1 MKKALT
7 VMLIVLLACTAVFA
21 NAEKEDKF
29 PSKDMTLIVPWG
41 AGGSSDLVG
50 RIITDD
56 MAKTLGVNI
65 SVVNTPGATGTV
77 GMNDCLLQPHDGYT
91 LIANATP
98 HTHYVNGLADWAP
111 KDWDYMA
118 AYYVPCVIAVSKNSP
133 YKTFTDL
140 YNALKTLPAKSLKN
154 SIAGIGSS
162 GYNAVMVLSATD
174 AVMGKGLNTP
184 YAGGAD
190 AIKALLAGEVD
201 FTSQL
206 SNEMIDLLRSGDLV
220 ALCALTEEDLVLD
233 GVNYTIPTI
242 AKFIPELK
250 SSLPIGDAFGL
261 MFPSDVPEATKKVL
275 EDAFIKACKS
285 EAAVAFSNTKGMVN
299 LGGMTIAESN
309 ALKDTDAAK
318 VGYVLYDLGE
328 AKHSPADLGYQR
340 LK

>member
-1 MKKALT
+1 MKKTLT
-7 VMLIVLLACTAVFA
+7 VLLVVLVSVVAVFA
-21 NAEKEDKF
+21 NGSSEKAF

-56 MAKTLGVNI
+56 MAKTFGVNI

-111 KDWDYMA
+111 KDWDYLA

-133 YKTFTDL
+133 YKTFNDL
-140 YNALKTLPAKSLKN
+140 YNALKSKPEKTLKN

-206 SNEMIDLLRSGDLV
+206 SNEMIDYLRSGDLV
-220 ALCALTEEDLVLD
+220 ALCVMTEDDLVLD
-233 GVNYTIPTI
+233 GVSYTVPSI

-261 MFPSDVPEATKKVL
+261 MFPSDVPEANKKAL
-275 EDAFIKACKS
+275 ENAFIKACKS
-285 EAAVAFSNTKGMVN
+285 DAAVAFSNTKGMVN
-299 LGGMTIAESN
+299 LGGMTIAQSN
-309 ALKDTDAAK
+309 ALKDSDAAK
-318 VGYVLYDLGE
+318 IGYVLWDLGE
-328 AKHSPADLGYQR
+328 AKHSPADLGYKR
-340 LK
+340 